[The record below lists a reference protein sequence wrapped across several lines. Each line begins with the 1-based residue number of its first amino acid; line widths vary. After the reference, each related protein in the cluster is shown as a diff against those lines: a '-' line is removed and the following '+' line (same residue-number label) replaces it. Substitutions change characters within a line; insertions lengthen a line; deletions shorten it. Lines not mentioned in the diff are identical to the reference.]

1 MFEEMQQK
9 IEVPERVDKP
19 AHQTD
24 RFSYVEGDCS
34 DAARELLKRCCC
46 QAPSVKVGNGI
57 LSVTLVEKVEGEAS
71 MFQVRGQMR
80 HTWDLSVKLRW
91 TYQWMGSNFDAGAQ
105 RAEGHLA
112 VVDFTDATT
121 LTGEKSPPLLR
132 KNWLDKGTLE
142 LPRQKEVEKAL
153 GGKPWPP
160 EKGTLLAS
168 VVAALEAR
176 DTPTRR
182 SDVATLVRHRSMGRS
197 RIESSSASNA
207 RKGCTASYRM
217 KGRHAELGHEFLT
230 VPSRSQPSFARGPG
244 LNTSKH
250 SVRLMFNA

>member
-1 MFEEMQQK
+1 MALNYSKFDHLVDSDDEKPDPKASAAEARRRMFEEMQQK

-168 VVAALEAR
+168 VVAALE
-176 DTPTRR
+176 
-182 SDVATLVRHRSMGRS
+182 
-197 RIESSSASNA
+197 
-207 RKGCTASYRM
+207 
-217 KGRHAELGHEFLT
+217 
-230 VPSRSQPSFARGPG
+230 
-244 LNTSKH
+244 
-250 SVRLMFNA
+250 